1 MFPKLTDGKQGLEGV
16 KLELKTDVMSSV
28 SEMEYTTGII
38 LAQTVVVCIVAT
50 AIIMCCFFE
59 EQPRKE
65 KTD

>member
-1 MFPKLTDGKQGLEGV
+1 MFLFSVPDLT
-16 KLELKTDVMSSV
+16 MCMPSV
-28 SEMEYTTGII
+28 SRYRMEYTTGII
-38 LAQTVVVCIVAT
+38 LAQTVLVCIVAT

>member
-1 MFPKLTDGKQGLEGV
+1 MDYPCNQQIISFRSK
-16 KLELKTDVMSSV
+16 
-28 SEMEYTTGII
+28 MEYTTGII
-38 LAQTVVVCIVAT
+38 LAQTVLVCIVAT

>member
-1 MFPKLTDGKQGLEGV
+1 M
-16 KLELKTDVMSSV
+16 
-28 SEMEYTTGII
+28 MEYTTGII
-38 LAQTVVVCIVAT
+38 LVQTVLVCIVAT